1 MLRFEEVTEQ
11 NVWDILALSVSSNQM
26 SFVASN
32 AVSLTE
38 AYLTLSKGGYV
49 FPFGLYDETQLVGFI
64 MLGYG
69 KCWHG
74 APEIAEGNYNLWRL
88 MIDERYQGNGYGKIA
103 VKLVIDFVKTCP
115 CGKANE
121 IWLSYEPENDVARNL
136 YAQCG
141 FKETGKKDGEE
152 LIATLKLS

>member
-11 NVWDILALSVSSNQM
+11 NVWDILALSVSSNQT

-38 AYLTLSKGGYV
+38 AYLTLSKGGHV

-74 APEIAEGNYNLWRL
+74 APEIAEGNYNLWKL
-88 MIDERYQGNGYGKIA
+88 MIDESYQGNGYGKKA
-103 VKLVIDFVKTCP
+103 VELATEFINTFP
-115 CGKANE
+115 NGPANYL
-121 IWLSYEPENDVARNL
+121 WLSYEPENRLAQNL
-136 YAQCG
+136 YGKCG
-141 FKETGKKDGEE
+141 FQETGEKDGEE
-152 LIATLKLS
+152 LIAVLNLS